1 MAHIVHVAKFY
12 PPAVGGIERTVKN
25 MADSARGAGHAVTV
39 VCSAERDGD
48 AGRTTTATGVVVER
62 VATWLTCGSLPISPR
77 LPAALLSAMAR
88 ADLVHFHE
96 PYPLATLWLAVQ
108 PQPRK
113 LVITWHA
120 DILGYRLK
128 PVAELLQ
135 HRVAGRANAI
145 LCASESMLQGSPFL
159 RRHAARTRVV
169 PGEMIDLSPYDEI
182 RGRPERIA
190 DTRRQW
196 GGRYILA
203 CGRLV
208 PYKGFGVLIDALAGT
223 DMRVVLVGSGGLQ
236 GELTAQAHALGVADQ
251 ICFAGAVD
259 DDTLRNLYCACE
271 FFALPST
278 GASESFGLVQLEAM
292 AAGRPVIN
300 TWLPTSVPEVSLD
313 GVTGLTVP
321 PRDVNAL
328 RAAMLQLWTDDR
340 LRERFALAALAR
352 VRDQYE
358 RSRVRTAL
366 LALYDEVIAA

>member
-12 PPAVGGIERTVKN
+12 PPAMGGIERMVEY

-39 VCSAERDGD
+39 VCSAEKQGD
-48 AGRTTTATGVVVER
+48 AGRTATSTGVVVER
-62 VATWLTCGSLPISPR
+62 LATWFTCGSLPISPR

-96 PYPLATLWLAVQ
+96 PYPLATLWLAVL

-128 PVAELLQ
+128 PIAELLQ
-135 HRVAGRANAI
+135 HHVADRANAI
-145 LCASESMLQGSPFL
+145 LCTSKTMLQGSSFL

-169 PGEMIDLSPYDEI
+169 PFMIDVSPYDEI
-182 RGRPERIA
+182 RGRPERITN
-190 DTRRQW
+190 TRRQW

-223 DMRVVLVGSGGLQ
+223 DMRVVLVGSGRLQ
-236 GELTAQAHALGVADQ
+236 GELVAQARSLGVADQ

-271 FFALPST
+271 FFVLPST
-278 GASESFGLVQLEAM
+278 TASEAFGVVQLEAM

-300 TWLPTSVPEVSLD
+300 TSLPTSVPEVSPG

-321 PRDVNAL
+321 PRDANAL
-328 RAAMLQLWTDDR
+328 RQAMSQLWTDDR
-340 LRERFALAALAR
+340 LRERFAMAALDR
-352 VRDQYE
+352 VRNHYE

-366 LALYDEVIAA
+366 LALYDEIIAA

>member
-12 PPAVGGIERTVKN
+12 PPAVGGIERVVEYL
-25 MADSARGAGHAVTV
+25 ADSARGAGHAVTV
-39 VCSAERDGD
+39 ICSAEKQGD

-62 VATWLTCGSLPISPR
+62 LPTWFTCGSLPISPR
-77 LPAALLSAMAR
+77 LPGALLSAMAR

-96 PYPLATLWLAVQ
+96 PYPLATLWLAAL
-108 PQPRK
+108 PRPRK

-120 DILGYRLK
+120 DIVGFRLK
-128 PVAELLQ
+128 PIAELLQ

-145 LCASESMLQGSPFL
+145 LCTSNTMLRGSPFL
-159 RRHAARTRVV
+159 RRHAVRTRVM
-169 PGEMIDLSPYDEI
+169 PFMIDVSPYDQI
-182 RGRPERIA
+182 RARPECIA
-190 DTRRQW
+190 NTRRGW

-208 PYKGFGVLIDALAGT
+208 PYKGFDVLIDALAGT
-223 DMRVVLVGSGGLQ
+223 DMRVVLVGSGRLQ
-236 GELTAQAHALGVADQ
+236 SELKAQAHALGVADQ

-259 DDTLRNLYCACE
+259 DDTLRNLYCGCE

-278 GASESFGLVQLEAM
+278 AASEAFGVVQLEAM

-300 TWLPTSVPEVSLD
+300 TWLPTSVPEVSPD

-366 LALYDEVIAA
+366 LALYDEVITA